1 MTSADLNIEMMIYLV
16 IHEVEIDY
24 DNLNINSK
32 FIKILIK
39 LNYSNIKKIIE
50 KGKYPNIKEY
60 LAKHYLHKPSK
71 LVNEESIVLLIIS
84 VIKGNEFMINL
95 FGIIKNYS
103 TSLVIPIHYIIKNKT
118 KNIIN
123 V

>member
-50 KGKYPNIKEY
+50 KGKYPNIVTYQLKEGINIEKEY
-60 LAKHYLHKPSK
+60 M
-71 LVNEESIVLLIIS
+71 LL
-84 VIKGNEFMINL
+84 
-95 FGIIKNYS
+95 
-103 TSLVIPIHYIIKNKT
+103 
-118 KNIIN
+118 
-123 V
+123 

>member
-50 KGKYPNIKEY
+50 KGKYPNIVTY
-60 LAKHYLHKPSK
+60 
-71 LVNEESIVLLIIS
+71 
-84 VIKGNEFMINL
+84 
-95 FGIIKNYS
+95 
-103 TSLVIPIHYIIKNKT
+103 
-118 KNIIN
+118 
-123 V
+123 